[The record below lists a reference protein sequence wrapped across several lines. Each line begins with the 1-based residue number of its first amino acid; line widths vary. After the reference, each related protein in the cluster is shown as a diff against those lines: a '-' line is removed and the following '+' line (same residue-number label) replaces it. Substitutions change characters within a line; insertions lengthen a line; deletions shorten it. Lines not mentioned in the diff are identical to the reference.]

1 LTTATVAA
9 SAASLA
15 LPAHAQFSPPIPTGT
30 PVGTA
35 DPFGGLR
42 PGFPFN
48 PQQPPNGNGFPSTF
62 NNPFANP
69 FTSSG
74 TGFGAFANPFTNPNP
89 FGAQFDPRFANGV
102 VNPLAGTGFNG
113 FNGFN
118 GGNGFDGL
126 TGVVDPRLAGF
137 GGTAIVSPF
146 TSVGMGGYGGTGS
159 SYLPGSLDVGAMVP
173 PTAYT
178 TARLPL
184 LGINTSVR
192 TVGGLPPNL
201 FANRRIGGGAS
212 ARTRTARAQTNTTA
226 RRDANADLE
235 ARSATRMAQIMQS
248 RPMVAGHVSRVSLNT
263 IQAKL
268 DSRRSA
274 TRSYS
279 PSEVFFYRND
289 QLLDAATT
297 PGKLRKG
304 EAVLVPDASNQPS

>member
-1 LTTATVAA
+1 MRHWSQFRRSFTALAVAAGTMAVAGAA
-9 SAASLA
+9 SAQSPFGRPT
-15 LPAHAQFSPPIPTGT
+15 PAG
-30 PVGTA
+30 PVGPA
-35 DPFGGLR
+35 DPFFGGFN

-48 PQQPPNGNGFPSTF
+48 PAFPPNGNGFPSNF
-62 NNPFANP
+62 APGSQFANP
-69 FTSSG
+69 FTQG
-74 TGFGAFANPFTNPNP
+74 LLGANAFANQLTNPFLNT
-89 FGAQFDPRFANGV
+89 GTLGTFDS
-102 VNPLAGTGFNG
+102 GFVNG
-113 FNGFN
+113 FNGLN
-118 GGNGFDGL
+118 TLNGFPGFVEPGL
-126 TGVVDPRLAGF
+126 L
-137 GGTAIVSPF
+137 GGTALVNPF
-146 TSVGMGGYGGTGS
+146 QPVGTPFGSFGGYGA
-159 SYLPGSLDVGAMVP
+159 LPNGASAMPPPPGAMM
-173 PTAYT
+173 A
-178 TARLPL
+178 ARLPL

-263 IQAKL
+263 IQVKL

-289 QLLDAATT
+289 QLLDAATA